1 MRLLIVYAHPLPDS
15 FARAARNTVVQT
27 AALAGH
33 ETRLIDLYAQG
44 FDPVLGAEDLL
55 GYADPDAVPPVL
67 DAHIEALQWAEGI
80 VFVFP
85 IWWSAPPAIL
95 TGWLQRVWRPGIAF
109 HPQDGGLSPALTQIR
124 VIGVVTTLGAKPW
137 QWWLL
142 GQAARRQIL
151 RGLRPCI
158 SPRARSFWLAH
169 YQIDTSTAASRAKH
183 LAKIAHRI
191 AQIAV

>member
-1 MRLLIVYAHPLPDS
+1 MRLLFVHAHPLEGS
-15 FARAARNTVVQT
+15 LTAAARDT
-27 AALAGH
+27 AIAAAQAKGH
-33 ETRLIDLYAQG
+33 ETRLIDLYAEA
-44 FDPVLGAEDLL
+44 FAPVLT
-55 GYADPDAVPPVL
+55 ADDWQSYPDTDSL
-67 DAHIEALQWAEGI
+67 DASLDPHLAALTWAEGVI
-80 VFVFP
+80 FTHP
-85 IWWSAPPAIL
+85 TWWSGPPAML
-95 TGWLQRVWRPGIAF
+95 KGWLERVWRPGIAF
-109 HPQDGGLSPALTQIR
+109 HPQDGGLSPALAQIR